1 MNSELRQAGITP
13 KRVPLPI
20 RKKLSFA
27 NVLSQEIKM
36 ALKQKKNRKFVPNI
50 VCGKILKKYR
60 MLRKLSI
67 ETELTHYTIH
77 TDEKK
82 SCEAMPKRKAN
93 RIYLQI
99 REEITKFLERDDN
112 SRNMPGKDDI
122 KTVNMEKKQKRI
134 LNDYIRKP
142 SSKI

>member
-1 MNSELRQAGITP
+1 
-13 KRVPLPI
+13 
-20 RKKLSFA
+20 
-27 NVLSQEIKM
+27 
-36 ALKQKKNRKFVPNI
+36 
-50 VCGKILKKYR
+50 

-67 ETELTHYTIH
+67 ETGLTHYTIH
-77 TDEKK
+77 TAEKK

-99 REEITKFLERDDN
+99 REITKFLERDDN
-112 SRNMPGKDDI
+112 SRNMPGKDDT

-142 SSKI
+142 LSKI